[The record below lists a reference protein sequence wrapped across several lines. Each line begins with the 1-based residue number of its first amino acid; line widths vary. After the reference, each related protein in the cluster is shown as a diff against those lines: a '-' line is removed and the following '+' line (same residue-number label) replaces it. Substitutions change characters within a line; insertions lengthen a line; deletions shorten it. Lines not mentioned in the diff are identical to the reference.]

1 MDKFK
6 IINRAMQDGQ
16 SYTRLQ
22 LTKLVGFNV
31 TRRTIDNLIQRG
43 CINEQKGQYGTT
55 QADIFTVS
63 EAPKALRTRDFEIVH
78 EGRENFSVINGSEA
92 SASID

>member
-6 IINRAMQDGQ
+6 IINRAMQDGR

-31 TRRTIDNLIQRG
+31 TRRTIGNLIQRG
-43 CINEQKGQYGTT
+43 CINEQKGQYKTT
-55 QADIFTVS
+55 QADIFT
-63 EAPKALRTRDFEIVH
+63 AAKTPKTLRTRDFEIVH
-78 EGRENFSVINGSEA
+78 EGRENFSVIKSSEA
-92 SASID
+92 FAGMD